1 MYIIIIIIIIYYYY
15 YYYYYYNNKMILEY
29 CHKIK
34 KNYIQLITLVYKK
47 NPANFTFL
55 IFMVLILFTLRT
67 ALELQEAEKIDFYSF
82 LFLNNVCRA

>member
-1 MYIIIIIIIIYYYY
+1 MYIIIIIIIIIY

-47 NPANFTFL
+47 NPASFTFL